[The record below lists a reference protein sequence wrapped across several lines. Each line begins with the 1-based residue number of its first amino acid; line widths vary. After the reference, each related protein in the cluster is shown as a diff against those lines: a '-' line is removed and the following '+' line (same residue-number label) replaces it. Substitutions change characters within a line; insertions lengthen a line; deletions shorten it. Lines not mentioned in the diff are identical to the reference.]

1 VSGKPLEG
9 FATAISAKT
18 MCPPVGDNRRRLDTF
33 VETSMAVFYQEAKRV
48 RQASTR
54 NVSMVVVEEF
64 ATRST

>member
-1 VSGKPLEG
+1 
-9 FATAISAKT
+9 
-18 MCPPVGDNRRRLDTF
+18 
-33 VETSMAVFYQEAKRV
+33 MAVFYQEAKRV